1 MRRSASMLYI
11 LAAVVLTVV
20 FGLLGFIPL
29 AFRWLLIMAVFVG
42 LLVLIGREITGRQ
55 VEATRRG
62 RSTFQPG
69 RADGVLIDLRNKVSL
84 SRLQLVLWTILV
96 LSAWVTFALHRIIP
110 VLQGQLGS
118 TADMTATVAGLL
130 VDGEPGEAE
139 MTRAAAVLRQLT
151 GQDPAAAAEAAPP
164 YSALDIAIPTEVL
177 AALGISVA
185 SLAGAGAIKSN
196 RATNE
201 NGRST
206 QILENRAD
214 RALEAAASAG
224 AQVTALETT
233 RDTLESLGGGLEG
246 LDDPAAEERARLAEA
261 RLAELEPRLQMAEA
275 AAARAE
281 ARAQEQAIRMVE
293 VQAEAVGEWHAYP
306 STSDARW
313 SDMVRGD
320 TVANFGF
327 ADLTKI
333 QMLLTTIIIILAYAA
348 LLWSIMSMPAA
359 DRLLQVVPSMT
370 LPTFSDGA
378 ALALALSHGGYLAGK
393 TTA

>member
-29 AFRWLLIMAVFVG
+29 AVRWVLIMGVFVG

-62 RSTFQPG
+62 RSNFQPG

-84 SRLQLVLWTILV
+84 SRLQLVLWTVLV
-96 LSAWVTFALHRIIP
+96 LSAWVTLALHRVIP

-118 TADMTATVAGLL
+118 TADMTAVVAGLL

-151 GQDPAAAAEAAPP
+151 GQDPAASIDTAPP

-214 RALEAAASAG
+214 RALEAAATAG
-224 AQVTALETT
+224 AQVSALETT

-261 RLAELEPRLQMAEA
+261 RLAELEPRLRVAEA

-281 ARAQEQAIRMVE
+281 TRAAEQAMRMVE
-293 VQAEAVGEWHAYP
+293 VQAEAVGEWHAY
-306 STSDARW
+306 SSAADARW

-327 ADLTKI
+327 ADLSKI
-333 QMLLTTIIIILAYAA
+333 QMLLTTLIIILAYAA

>member
-29 AFRWLLIMAVFVG
+29 AVRWVLIMGVFVG

-62 RSTFQPG
+62 RSNFQPG

-84 SRLQLVLWTILV
+84 SRLQLVLWTVLV
-96 LSAWVTFALHRIIP
+96 LSAWVTLALHRVIP

-118 TADMTATVAGLL
+118 TADMTAVVAGLL

-151 GQDPAAAAEAAPP
+151 GQDPAAATGTAPV

-214 RALEAAASAG
+214 RALEAAATAG
-224 AQVTALETT
+224 AQVSALETT

-261 RLAELEPRLQMAEA
+261 RLAELEPRLRVAEA

-281 ARAQEQAIRMVE
+281 TRAAEQAMRMVE
-293 VQAEAVGEWHAYP
+293 VQAEAVGEWHAY
-306 STSDARW
+306 SSAADARW

-327 ADLTKI
+327 ADLSKI
-333 QMLLTTIIIILAYAA
+333 QMLLTTLIIILAYAA